1 MLLYFQLADVS
12 YRNWA
17 SSLVR
22 LYFPAIAD
30 RYQQCINWHHLQT
43 GTQAMFGLFFQFC
56 VNGIF
61 SGQKRVHCRPHTDS
75 KNVIGVCLLMVYEN
89 PGKRPSVLRLL
100 ELTSPPADRP
110 FDHRRRSWLVVW
122 EPSVMLELPPWVA
135 VLYPSALFLHFNI
148 DLKGKLS
155 LLSSS
160 TSAKFTGFII
170 DVKLVTA
177 PEGEIP
183 TRENSEEIGS
193 EEGRGSIVFFNQ
205 ASLFQSSETNSS
217 TLKAAAAQGKVVTS
231 DFVGTAQTL
240 FTTYA
245 TKQVFRPEI

>member
-1 MLLYFQLADVS
+1 
-12 YRNWA
+12 
-17 SSLVR
+17 
-22 LYFPAIAD
+22 
-30 RYQQCINWHHLQT
+30 
-43 GTQAMFGLFFQFC
+43 
-56 VNGIF
+56 
-61 SGQKRVHCRPHTDS
+61 
-75 KNVIGVCLLMVYEN
+75 
-89 PGKRPSVLRLL
+89 
-100 ELTSPPADRP
+100 
-110 FDHRRRSWLVVW
+110 
-122 EPSVMLELPPWVA
+122 MLELPPWVA